1 MVDLL
6 ELLKANRE
14 PKGKLEQ
21 RADPAPRI
29 RRYTVVSVD
38 DHVLE
43 PADVFEGRLPT
54 RFAELAP
61 RVTHR
66 DGADWWI
73 FEDEQIPVLGADIVQ
88 SWEPGKGYSGPVSF
102 EDARPGTWDIHE
114 RVRDMDVNGVAASLN
129 FPSTP
134 FGFAGQAFMR
144 MKDRLLGLASM
155 RAYNDWIHEV
165 WSAPYPDRII
175 PCQVTWLHDPKVAAQ
190 EIERNAARGFKAV
203 SFTENPWK
211 LDLPSIHRS
220 HWDPFLRACEE
231 TQTVIN
237 LHVGSSSE
245 TLVPSPD
252 SSATIGVLFPVNA
265 FATTADWLHAG
276 VPIRFPNIK
285 IALSEGGIGWVPM
298 LIDRIEYGLRH
309 GGRAGSVF
317 GGENPIDLL
326 RRSFWF
332 TTFSDPR
339 TLALRHEI
347 GLNRIMV
354 ETDYPHSDSS
364 WPDTQELLAVQLHGM
379 PDEETDL
386 ITWRNASELY
396 RHPVEPAV
404 AAVTFAR
411 VAAQRTD

>member
-6 ELLKANRE
+6 ELLKATRE
-14 PKGKLEQ
+14 TKGKLEQ
-21 RADPAPRI
+21 RADPAPRN

-43 PADVFEGRLPT
+43 PPDVFEGRLPA
-54 RFAELAP
+54 RFAESAP
-61 RVTHR
+61 RVSHR
-66 DGADWWI
+66 AGADWWT
-73 FEDEQIPVLGADIVQ
+73 FDDEEIPLLGADIVQ
-88 SWEPGKGYSGPVSF
+88 SWEPGTGYSGPVSF
-102 EDARPGTWDIHE
+102 EDARQGTWDIHA
-114 RVRDMDVNGVAASLN
+114 RVRDMDLNGVAASLN

-165 WSAPYPDRII
+165 WSTPHPDRII
-175 PCQVTWLHDPKVAAQ
+175 PCQVTWLHDPKIAAQ

-203 SFTENPWK
+203 SFTENPWR
-211 LDLPSIHRS
+211 LGLPSIYQS
-220 HWDPFLRACEE
+220 HWEPFLRACEE
-231 TQTVIN
+231 TETVVN

-245 TLVPSPD
+245 TLVPGPD

-265 FATTADWLHAG
+265 FATTADWLYAG

-309 GGRAGSVF
+309 GGRAGAAF
-317 GGENPIDLL
+317 GKENPIDLL
-326 RRSFWF
+326 RRNFWF

-347 GLNRIMV
+347 GVNRIMV

-364 WPDTQELLAVQLHGM
+364 WPDTQEILAVQLHGI
-379 PDEETDL
+379 PDDEADL
-386 ITWRNASELY
+386 ITWRNAAELY
-396 RHPVEPAV
+396 RHPVEVPG
-404 AAVTFAR
+404 AADLGASSG
-411 VAAQRTD
+411 QRTD